1 MFLERAH
8 VAYFG
13 FVSAD
18 DGEAEA
24 SIDGTAVT
32 QLCTSFAHDVGALSR
47 EYHKLSLGPC
57 KWEVAAQY
65 FGEQTPEYLK
75 ASCRPIVAR
84 LDARL
89 LELQKQVR
97 VTKDELH
104 QTQETGAAA
113 LKSHKLEIE
122 RYKVREV
129 EIVYFAKVANQE
141 ESEASQ

>member
-1 MFLERAH
+1 M
-8 VAYFG
+8 
-13 FVSAD
+13 
-18 DGEAEA
+18 
-24 SIDGTAVT
+24 T
-32 QLCTSFAHDVGALSR
+32 QLCTSFAHNVGALSR

-65 FGEQTPEYLK
+65 FGEQTPEHLK
-75 ASCRPIVAR
+75 ASCRPIVTS

-122 RYKVREV
+122 RYKVWEV
-129 EIVYFAKVANQE
+129 GLVSSPQGCAKETLCLEFSVFDTWAFNMPHG
-141 ESEASQ
+141 